1 MSYETVDKLNRD
13 FEDNYN
19 NNLLKEAVS
28 TYANDAKLFA
38 NDKQIYQGLNNI
50 EKFYSDSRINGNTN
64 VKLNTQQIIQCD
76 SNYLIEIRFYFSTDF
91 Y

>member
-1 MSYETVDKLNRD
+1 MSYEIVDKLNRD
-13 FEDNYN
+13 FEDYYN

-28 TYANDAKLFA
+28 TYANDAKLFS

-50 EKFYSDSRINGNTN
+50 QKFYSDAKINGNTN
-64 VKLNTQQIIQCD
+64 VHLHTEQIIQCD
-76 SNYLIEIRFYFSTDF
+76 SNYLIEIRFTFIYI